1 MRTNIVIISMFLFLP
16 VNVFAHAGHVEWSL
30 FALSS
35 WSELV
40 EASLV
45 VSAFTIYLLASRQ
58 RNLKSPCVKTKRH
71 K

>member
-1 MRTNIVIISMFLFLP
+1 MTSNITLVPMFLILP

-30 FALSS
+30 FALNG
-35 WSELV
+35 WSELI

-45 VSAFTIYLLASRQ
+45 AAAMAIYLLASRQ
-58 RNLKSPCVKTKRH
+58 RNLRSSPVKIKRH